1 VCLHADG
8 TQIPL
13 ALRCARRL
21 TLPSS
26 AAGGESDRDLAKMA
40 LALLLQ
46 KRPEARGEP
55 TASCSA
61 PLYGEIQTFTA
72 APRDANGT
80 SRTDANGTT
89 KPACADAASATTPY
103 LLECS
108 RGGPRREASRP
119 PAAMLHYPQ
128 QRDEVGEANPMSVIT
143 ATGSQIVR
151 MRNVTPGGRLYFL
164 Y

>member
-1 VCLHADG
+1 MG
-8 TQIPL
+8 Q
-13 ALRCARRL
+13 L

-26 AAGGESDRDLAKMA
+26 AAGGESDRELAKMA

-103 LLECS
+103 LLEVLS
-108 RGGPRREASRP
+108 WRTTARSLKAASRHAP
-119 PAAMLHYPQ
+119 LPA
-128 QRDEVGEANPMSVIT
+128 T
-143 ATGSQIVR
+143 A
-151 MRNVTPGGRLYFL
+151 
-164 Y
+164 